1 MNQASSQYKKDK
13 ERIRQKM
20 GRDLDKLL
28 TQKDDP
34 TTETQ
39 TRKKIQNR
47 IHTRANAF
55 VYDDLK
61 KRTKEKEREMEK
73 LGKAGEKRGQ
83 NRQRAPLPIHS

>member
-1 MNQASSQYKKDK
+1 MKGETPYQPHKNSAFLELAHRLK
-13 ERIRQKM
+13 
-20 GRDLDKLL
+20 L